1 MKPIKNT
8 KNYLRNILLPLFAFM
23 LVLSTVLPSVASAA
37 ETIIGVKLESVGPIT
52 ETAIQGG
59 TEIKLKLSDSGR
71 AWAHDIS
78 SKKELLIDGM
88 TADINTNEWDA
99 YKTLIKSGASLA
111 VDSNDESILIIT
123 LPAAAYEISQNET
136 ITMNLS
142 PALIENWPG
151 QVTSVTF
158 PIYADPQLSMGG
170 SVMPSVTAEE
180 IQKGG
185 KEIELKLVNAT
196 WNKEEFYTMT
206 GLKTFLGRFDNT
218 VINISESVN
227 LSNPNEVIDFPDP
240 QTLRIKLP
248 AIPYTGTGGDVT
260 FTFGPTLAATYV
272 EIDDIDGFSLG
283 NNIIEVS
290 PMLFKITPSTAS
302 NLSINPS
309 LITEA
314 DIKASTPTTITLT
327 LTGAAKWDGDATN
340 PLSKEKKEA
349 LIDAL
354 VAENQPEQWL
364 KVKSALRSTHVISVS
379 DTVVE
384 IVIPQ
389 VNDYYLTAN
398 QKITLEVPHQL
409 LVDDV
414 DLNPVHF
421 EIKATPKALI
431 SGTVTPEVS
440 QAEIVK
446 GGKTIVVTLVN
457 SKWEDDIATNTAK
470 REKLLNGFNW
480 GTTNTAE
487 IIKSRANVVRTNN
500 EVVTITLPPI
510 PGFKIE
516 NDLSVTFNQVQASTT
531 APLDNINP
539 LPEAF
544 KVTPVENQSATISG
558 TILSNT
564 NEFDIVKGD
573 KVIIITLKNDIWTKD
588 LTKLDIF
595 KSSFIAKGNIPVTL
609 TAKEVQRTSDTVLT
623 VTLNGATGFTLA
635 DDTTVKLDIP
645 AELLSISSKPIE
657 TSAFKIA
664 AVKAELPNKANLV
677 LDKSDIQKG
686 GKTITIT
693 LKNATFKDNLTNN
706 EIISI
711 FKGGSTDWTK
721 IKNAI
726 SNDSN
731 AIKSSKDKITIKLPP
746 VPGYNSDTGETIN
759 LKISADLINHEN
771 PREITVDGIITIGAV
786 ATATLNGSSFT
797 NQQIK
802 DGNATITITLTGG
815 IEWDPTIE
823 TNKSK
828 KSALLKG
835 FTVSDQTKEWS
846 LLSKEISANA
856 QFELNNAKNA
866 LKITF
871 PAVPD
876 YSIIRNQVVDIKIPK
891 SVLASYKDDIEVAN
905 KLTIT
910 VPRGTV
916 SDKSLGDLTAEELAK
931 AIEDN
936 KRVIVPAK
944 VVETIFVNTVELPE
958 KQSITT
964 IEITTTSAVEQVQVT
979 VAGGTAQT
987 VEPKGNK
994 SVFVYTNLE
1003 KNSEL
1008 KVSVFGSDKSKPL
1021 QSDIYKKI
1029 GKGSKTY
1036 SEIPKKDLTGSYSI
1050 YTLLTDKS
1058 LLKDIFKHYSIDEL
1072 KVTQ

>member
-8 KNYLRNILLPLFAFM
+8 KSYLRNILLPLFTFM
-23 LVLSTVLPSVASAA
+23 LVLSTVLPSVALAA
-37 ETIIGVKLESVGPIT
+37 EGGLIEVELDTNPTIIT
-52 ETAIQGG
+52 EAKINNDGFKVTL
-59 TEIKLKLSDSGR
+59 TLSDLNRKWVS
-71 AWAHDIS
+71 DVDS
-78 SKKELLIDGM
+78 QDKKTLLIDSM
-88 TADINTNEWDA
+88 TVDNNPAAWNKYKDDLKQKLADVTVVVDDQ
-99 YKTLIKSGASLA
+99 KLTL
-111 VDSNDESILIIT
+111 T
-123 LPAAAYEISQNET
+123 LPASSVYEISQDET

-151 QVTSVTF
+151 QVTPVTID
-158 PIYADPQLSMGG
+158 IYADPQISMGG
-170 SVMPSVTAEE
+170 SVMSSVTAEE
-180 IQKGG
+180 IRKGG

-196 WNKEEFYTMT
+196 WNETEFYEMAK
-206 GLKTFLGRFDNT
+206 LKTFLDQFGNT
-218 VINISESVN
+218 PIDIAKYVN
-227 LSNPNEVIDFPDP
+227 LANPNDVIEFPNP
-240 QTLRIKLP
+240 QTLKIKLP
-248 AIPYTGTGGDVT
+248 AIPYIGTGGVVT
-260 FTFGPTLAATYV
+260 FNPVPLLPPNGNYAT
-272 EIDDIDGFSLG
+272 IDKAKDGTTSLGDDI
-283 NNIIEVS
+283 NEIS
-290 PMLFKITPSTAS
+290 PMSFDIKPSTAS
-302 NLSINPS
+302 SLEITTNPNP
-309 LITEA
+309 ITEENVIA
-314 DIKASTPTTITLT
+314 GNQATITLK
-327 LTGAAKWDGDATN
+327 LSGSAKWDSNLTN
-340 PLSKEKKEA
+340 AKKNA

-354 VAENQPEQWL
+354 EAENQADQWK
-364 KVKSALRSTHVISVS
+364 KVKDALTSANVKRVDETEI
-379 DTVVE
+379 TIEIPKVE
-384 IVIPQ
+384 G
-389 VNDYYLTAN
+389 YYLTAN
-398 QKITLEVPHQL
+398 QKISLQAPHQL

-414 DLNPVHF
+414 DLNSVEF
-421 EIKATPKALI
+421 EIKAKPKALI

-440 QAEIVK
+440 QADIIK
-446 GGKTIVVTLVN
+446 GGETIIVTLVN
-457 SKWEDDIATNTAK
+457 AKWDADIAKQTAL
-470 REKLLNGFNW
+470 REKLLNGF
-480 GTTNTAE
+480 TFDTAYKAV
-487 IIKSRANVVRTNN
+487 INAGASVVRTNDQ
-500 EVVTITLPPI
+500 VVTITLPPI
-510 PGFKIE
+510 VGFKIGSDTPIAFNE
-516 NDLSVTFNQVQASTT
+516 NSITANETLVSTT
-531 APLDNINP
+531 PK
-539 LPEAF
+539 AF
-544 KVTPVENQSATISG
+544 TITPVANQTATISG
-558 TILSNT
+558 SITNS
-564 NEFDIVKGD
+564 NEFDIVKGG
-573 KVIIITLKNDIWTKD
+573 KTITITLKNDVWAKD
-588 LTKLDIF
+588 LSTKPITFSDTKLTYT
-595 KSSFIAKGNIPVTL
+595 NIKRV
-609 TAKEVQRTSDTVLT
+609 SDTVAEL
-623 VTLNGATGFTLA
+623 TLNGISDYSLTE
-635 DDTTVKLDIP
+635 DTSVTLDIP
-645 AELLSISSKPIE
+645 AELLSISSGKIT

-664 AVKAELPNKANLV
+664 AVTAELPKKENLV

-693 LKNATFKDNLTNN
+693 LKNATFKENLTTN
-706 EIISI
+706 EITTI
-711 FKGGSTDWTK
+711 FTGTASGKNM
-721 IKNAI
+721 IVNAI
-726 SNDSN
+726 NNDPK
-731 AIKSSKDKITIKLPP
+731 AIKITKDKITIKLPP
-746 VPGYNSDTGETIN
+746 IPGYNSTNPETIR
-759 LKISADLINHEN
+759 LQIPRGLINHDS
-771 PREITVDGIITIGAV
+771 PRDIPVDGEIAIGAV

-802 DGNATITITLTGG
+802 AGNATITITLTGG

-910 VPRGTV
+910 VPRGAI
-916 SDKSLGDLTAEELAK
+916 SDKTLGDLTAEELAK

-1029 GKGSKTY
+1029 GKGNKTY